1 MRYLKTQ
8 SQSAEAGMSLL
19 KLLIFSTEH
28 EPIGKFVLT
37 LIFPPPVISEWVILF
52 LQSVDSTLSF
62 YSFNTKESHLVILE
76 EALLHLTFTLIQYF
90 PKQNK
95 TVLTLFH
102 ENHSPTDDQWT
113 MTLNQ
118 EQQDITLM
126 MMMILLQVLQW
137 LDNVRDDV
145 NRSNEMRLLS
155 WYWC

>member
-1 MRYLKTQ
+1 MYTYTYT
-8 SQSAEAGMSLL
+8 M
-19 KLLIFSTEH
+19 LILCINIYFS
-28 EPIGKFVLT
+28 
-37 LIFPPPVISEWVILF
+37 PPVISEWVILF
-52 LQSVDSTLSF
+52 RQSVDSTLSF

-76 EALLHLTFTLIQYF
+76 EALLHLTFTLIQCF
-90 PKQNK
+90 PQQNK

-102 ENHSPTDDQWT
+102 DNHPPTDDQWT

-137 LDNVRDDV
+137 LDNVRDGV
-145 NRSNEMRLLS
+145 NSANEMRLLS